1 VFARR
6 PDGDLQFR
14 FVPDCF
20 NAGLEC
26 GILLQTCLVFAMP
39 TQAKPGDCDDKNQHK
54 DGERS
59 PKSALFADVA
69 HVRFLPLFVFRLHRY
84 AVHFETVPLGL
95 VLENSIR
102 EPHAAPGGRRGTLTN
117 TGQEDDMVR
126 STQKQKLFNGRDFSW
141 MQFNR
146 RVLEEAED
154 GANPLLER
162 VKFLAITGSNLDEYV
177 EIRQAGLMQRIEDGY
192 REQGYDGLRPD
203 ESLATLTAEIQR
215 FVADQYRCWN
225 DHLLPTLRKQNVR
238 LLEWNDLNEEQRAFA
253 QSYFQREVDPLLTPI
268 AIDPAH
274 PFPRVLNKALC
285 LALLLRRK
293 RKTSGPLVLGVVT
306 VPRALPRFV
315 RLPAAE
321 GVFDYLLLHELI
333 AQNLGGMYRG
343 YEVVARAGFRVTRN
357 SNLYFEEEEARSLL
371 ETIRVE
377 LHNRRKG
384 DAVRLEIEAD
394 ADAEI
399 IERLRVN
406 FELDED
412 QVFRCDGPLNLSRL
426 MFLYGDVARP
436 DLKFPAFT
444 PRPFQLARN
453 AHDIYDELRH
463 RDILLHHPYDSYDTV
478 VEFIENAA
486 IDPAVVTMKQTLY
499 RTSENS
505 PMFQALTDAAAT
517 KETTLVVE
525 LMARFDEASNIRWAR
540 SMEDAGVQVFHGV
553 VGLKTHCKLAML
565 VRRDEDGVTRRY
577 CHLGTGNYNPVTARF
592 YTDLSLLTCDPQIT
606 ERVHMVFNYLTA
618 HAEINDYSPLL
629 VAPLTMAESF
639 LGLIRREMDHAKAGR
654 PAHIVAKMNALL
666 EPSVIEALYAASQ
679 AGVEID
685 LIIRGL
691 CILRPGVKGLS
702 ENIRVRSIVGRFLE
716 HSRIFH
722 FANGGNDEIYLGSAD
737 WMPRNLFERCEVVFP
752 VRDAAALARIHD
764 EILPAYLA
772 DTTKARLQ
780 QADGTYVRASKVL
793 KDAPAFSSQD
803 FLMQL
808 AEGKAD
814 LDAIPKPGTVAVLAA
829 KTARPKAHRPRAAA
843 KKAHAAD

>member
-1 VFARR
+1 MIVPTNSDRHSSSPAERCRLANTVRLTLMAR
-6 PDGDLQFR
+6 
-14 FVPDCF
+14 
-20 NAGLEC
+20 
-26 GILLQTCLVFAMP
+26 T
-39 TQAKPGDCDDKNQHK
+39 
-54 DGERS
+54 
-59 PKSALFADVA
+59 
-69 HVRFLPLFVFRLHRY
+69 
-84 AVHFETVPLGL
+84 
-95 VLENSIR
+95 
-102 EPHAAPGGRRGTLTN
+102 
-117 TGQEDDMVR
+117 
-126 STQKQKLFNGRDFSW
+126 KQKLKLFTGRDHSW

-154 GANPLLER
+154 PSNPLLER

-203 ESLATLTAEIQR
+203 ESLASLTAEIHT
-215 FVADQYRCWN
+215 FVEAQYRCWN
-225 DHLLPTLRKQNVR
+225 GSLLPELRKQGIR
-238 LLEWNDLNEEQRAFA
+238 LLEWAELDEEARTYA
-253 QSYFQREVDPLLTPI
+253 QAYFLREVDPLLTPI

-285 LALLLRRK
+285 LALLMRRK
-293 RKTSGPLVLGVVT
+293 RKSSGPQVLGVVT

-315 RLPAAE
+315 RLPAE
-321 GVFDYLLLHELI
+321 DGKFDYLLLQELI
-333 AQNLGGMYRG
+333 AQNLSGMYRG
-343 YEVVARAGFRVTRN
+343 YEVQSRTAFRVTRN

-384 DAVRLEIEAD
+384 DSVRLEIETGAD
-394 ADAEI
+394 PEI
-399 IERLRVN
+399 VERLRVN

-412 QVFRCDGPLNLSRL
+412 QVFRGDGPVNLSRL
-426 MFLYGDVARP
+426 MFFYSDIQRP
-436 DLKFPAFT
+436 DLKFPPFT
-444 PRPFQLARN
+444 PKPLHLSRKSTSIF
-453 AHDIYDELRH
+453 DELRQH
-463 RDILLHHPYDSYDTV
+463 DVMLHHPYDSYDSV
-478 VEFIENAA
+478 VDFIQQGAE
-486 IDPAVVTMKQTLY
+486 DPAVVSMKQTLY
-499 RTSENS
+499 RTSQDS
-505 PMFQALTDAAAT
+505 PVFAALIEAAAT
-517 KETTLVVE
+517 KEATLVVE

-553 VGLKTHCKLAML
+553 VGLKTHCKLALL

-577 CHLGTGNYNPVTARF
+577 CHLGTGNYNPITARF

-618 HAEINDYSPLL
+618 HAEIDDYRPLL

-639 LGLIRREMDHAKAGR
+639 LGLIRREMEHARAGR

-666 EPSVIEALYAASQ
+666 EPSVIEALYDASN

-702 ENIRVRSIVGRFLE
+702 SRIRVRSIVGRFLE
-716 HSRIFH
+716 HSRIYH

-752 VRDAAALARIHD
+752 VRDAAVKARIHD

-772 DTTKARLQ
+772 DTVKARIQ
-780 QADGTYVRASKVL
+780 QSDGTYKRATVPQ
-793 KDAPAFSSQD
+793 DGQPFSAQD
-803 FLMQL
+803 FLMKL
-808 AEGKAD
+808 AEGKVDVSSPPQNQAPHS
-814 LDAIPKPGTVAVLAA
+814 ARR
-829 KTARPKAHRPRAAA
+829 RPKKAPAEP
-843 KKAHAAD
+843 AHAAD